1 MPLVI
6 KKTSKRKQG
15 SGLFSSLLSGV
26 SSVIANKA
34 LKETVSEVG
43 KHAANELGKVA
54 VNKIVRVIDPP
65 QAKKL
70 QVEILTQ
77 AIPHTSSE
85 KLTPEAQRIKDK
97 YFGNGTLCTQLNSQQ
112 PTTQTPIA
120 IQDLV
125 KKINR
130 GSGFKKS

>member
-43 KHAANELGKVA
+43 KHAANELTY
-54 VNKIVRVIDPP
+54 
-65 QAKKL
+65 L
-70 QVEILTQ
+70 L
-77 AIPHTSSE
+77 
-85 KLTPEAQRIKDK
+85 
-97 YFGNGTLCTQLNSQQ
+97 
-112 PTTQTPIA
+112 
-120 IQDLV
+120 
-125 KKINR
+125 
-130 GSGFKKS
+130 

>member
-15 SGLFSSLLSGV
+15 SGLFSLLLSGV

-77 AIPHTSSE
+77 AIPHASSE

-97 YFGNGTLCTQLNSQQ
+97 YFGNGTQLNSQQ
-112 PTTQTPIA
+112 TTTQTPIA